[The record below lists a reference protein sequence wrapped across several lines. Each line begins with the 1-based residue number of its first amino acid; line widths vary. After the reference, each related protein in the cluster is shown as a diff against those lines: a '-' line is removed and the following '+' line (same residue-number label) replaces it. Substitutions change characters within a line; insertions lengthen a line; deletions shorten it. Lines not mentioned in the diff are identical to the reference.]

1 MSKNDNKA
9 VIVRAGAIEPLV
21 AMLRGGSA
29 GAQEQAAGALSRLA
43 DNTDNGVAIAQAGAI
58 EPLVALLKSGSEG
71 GQEAAAAALCHLVE
85 SLTDADMQVAI
96 VRAGAIEPLVALVRG
111 DRAKAQEAAAFVLA
125 SLALHN
131 ADNQAAIALAGA
143 VEPLVTMMRLG
154 SPPARRAAIVA
165 LLPLASM
172 ADTLVAFAQP
182 GDLKPLIAWAR
193 GDTAD
198 AQDTAQTR
206 KMTSG
211 LLSIL
216 AANSVEIKRAIER
229 EVGVGGQRRLIG
241 GSAGALHSLGSNILL
256 TVVAGALLAYGVY
269 SRRAAQP
276 RAKQVRRPEDRR
288 RRRQAGAAAEA
299 TQDEAQ
305 VETNKARAE
314 VEAGKHKAAKAEAAA
329 LAAAEKADAATKA
342 RATAAA
348 GKAARAAAA
357 EKVAEAAKA
366 AAAEKATAK
375 AVAKA
380 AAEKAAAER
389 AAAVEAANA
398 VEELEKPP
406 PLPVM
411 SLASAQFDTGRRAVP
426 ESTIGGQTTCIVC
439 FVNPKSHIAVPCG
452 HQCAC
457 GDCAAKMNECPVCR
471 NPARE
476 WMQVR
481 VA

>member
-1 MSKNDNKA
+1 MRAVTDFTFNSKTLDWGWKDFVARSELLRVDSGFLVNGKLMVSANVTVEKERVPLLAGGFSVGDEVVWNGPVRSIGNDHVERGMRGTVLGSKA
-9 VIVRAGAIEPLV
+9 RAGFAHDFDLVVQFGSVGRSEPADGYIV
-21 AMLRGGSA
+21 VDEA
-29 GAQEQAAGALSRLA
+29 RLFSS
-43 DNTDNGVAIAQAGAI
+43 T
-58 EPLVALLKSGSEG
+58 ESEYTVF
-71 GQEAAAAALCHLVE
+71 EMI
-85 SLTDADMQVAI
+85 SD
-96 VRAGAIEPLVALVRG
+96 
-111 DRAKAQEAAAFVLA
+111 
-125 SLALHN
+125 ALHN
-131 ADNQAAIALAGA
+131 
-143 VEPLVTMMRLG
+143 
-154 SPPARRAAIVA
+154 
-165 LLPLASM
+165 
-172 ADTLVAFAQP
+172 
-182 GDLKPLIAWAR
+182 
-193 GDTAD
+193 
-198 AQDTAQTR
+198 
-206 KMTSG
+206 
-211 LLSIL
+211 
-216 AANSVEIKRAIER
+216 
-229 EVGVGGQRRLIG
+229 
-241 GSAGALHSLGSNILL
+241 LGSNVLL
-256 TVVAGALLAYGVY
+256 TALAGALLAYVVY

-357 EKVAEAAKA
+357 EKAEAAKA